1 MKKFFAFVMA
11 ITMVMSVMVMGP
23 AKEAFAASGYV
34 CGVHEEDVETA
45 NDIFYYGAKLINT
58 ASNGEYTVVHQDMG
72 PSPDGTGYD
81 WYITAYNHE
90 LKQYET
96 DMAHI
101 DDIDEYVL
109 GLIILSSYD
118 C

>member
-23 AKEAFAASGYV
+23 CEAFAASEA
-34 CGVHEEDVETA
+34 HEEDVETV
-45 NDIFYYGAKLINT
+45 NDILYYGAKLINT
-58 ASNGEYTVVHQDMG
+58 ASNGEYTVVHQEM
-72 PSPDGTGYD
+72 SQSTDGTGYD